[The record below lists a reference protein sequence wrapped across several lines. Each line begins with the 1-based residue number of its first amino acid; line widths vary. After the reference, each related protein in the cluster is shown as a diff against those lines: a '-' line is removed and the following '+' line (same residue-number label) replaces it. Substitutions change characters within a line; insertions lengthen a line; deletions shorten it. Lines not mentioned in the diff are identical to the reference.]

1 MRISDWSSD
10 VCSSDLLAHEARN
23 AAGGTACLR
32 RFGKG
37 SPLIDF
43 RLPCGAGIDVVID
56 PQPDRPAIEALVN
69 QLDRRRS
76 ARLSV
81 STPAMPMPFV
91 RHYRPELRVVIL
103 VSGPEAQALPPQA
116 NAFGLQT
123 ELMQPRNAA
132 GGADRKST

>member
-32 RFGKG
+32 RFVKG

-43 RLPCGAGIDVVID
+43 RLPCGASIDVVID
-56 PQPDRPAIEALVN
+56 PQPDRLAIEALVN
-69 QLDRRRS
+69 QLYRRRS

-81 STPAMPMPFV
+81 STPAIPMTLL
-91 RHYRPELRVVIL
+91 RHSCPDLSFVIL
-103 VSGPEAQALPPQA
+103 GIGHDATALA
-116 NAFGLQT
+116 LMTHAFGLTT
-123 ELMQPRNAA
+123 ELMTPHQ
-132 GGADRKST
+132 